1 MSGLY
6 AVIDRLL
13 ECKSE
18 IKNWLQEQR
27 KNTPV
32 PFYGSFDI
40 RDAGWKVVVVDSN
53 AFPAGFNNV
62 DEKDYPNLSKGIK
75 EWFSS
80 LDSSPNR
87 VLLWPEAHTRN
98 SGYMD
103 NIWTIN
109 SLIQN
114 LGIDVC
120 IGTDFL
126 KSQTFSTSKGEINLV
141 DVDVLDYSVIVDGKP
156 VDLILLNSDLSEGPL
171 DVSGVEIH
179 PPNHMGWHSRSKCRH
194 FEHVSDLVHE
204 LSEIV
209 GIDPWLI
216 GPWGFVSRGRC
227 LEEVQCRERLA
238 GEIEQGLEFI
248 RSKYA
253 EHEIDATPSLF
264 IKNDRGTY
272 GLGILRIES
281 PDEILNLSNR
291 KMNRLAYA
299 KGGMNA
305 EDFLL
310 QEAVPTFLKSFD
322 SVLEPVGYGVNGQVS
337 SWFHRSNSKHGV
349 LDNLNTPSTRFILD
363 TDLSAEDASTIIGR
377 RWLHSLVA
385 EISMLAMGREMSDYA
400 SEESEF

>member
-1 MSGLY
+1 MSGLN

-18 IKNWLQEQR
+18 IQNWLEEQR

-141 DVDVLDYSVIVDGKP
+141 DVDVLEHSVIVDGKP

-171 DVSGVEIH
+171 DVPGVEIH

-204 LSEIV
+204 LSELV

-238 GEIEQGLEFI
+238 GEIQQGLEFI
-248 RSKYA
+248 RSKYV

-322 SVLEPVGYGVNGQVS
+322 SVLEPVGYGVNGHVS

-363 TDLSAEDASTIIGR
+363 ADLSAEDASTIIGR

>member
-1 MSGLY
+1 MSGLF
-6 AVIDRLL
+6 AAIDRLL

-18 IKNWLQEQR
+18 IKNWFEEQR

-53 AFPAGFNNV
+53 AFPAGFNNI
-62 DEKDYPNLSKGIK
+62 DEKDHQTLSKGIQ

-80 LDSSPNR
+80 LDSSPKR

-98 SGYMD
+98 PGYMD

-109 SLIQN
+109 TLIQN
-114 LGIDVC
+114 TGIDVC

-126 KSQTFSTSKGEINLV
+126 KGQTFSSSKGEISLV
-141 DVDVLDYSVIVDGKP
+141 DVDVQNHSVNADGKP
-156 VDLILLNSDLSEGPL
+156 VDMIILNSDLSEGPL
-171 DVSGVEIH
+171 NISGVEIY

-194 FEHVSDLVHE
+194 FEHVSDLVHD
-204 LSEIV
+204 LSELV

-227 LEEVQCRERLA
+227 LEDTQCRERLA
-238 GEIEQGLEFI
+238 GEIQGGLEFI
-248 RSKYA
+248 KSKYV
-253 EHEIDATPSLF
+253 EHEIDASPSLF

-272 GLGILRIES
+272 GLGILRVES

-299 KGGMNA
+299 KGGLSA

-322 SVLEPVGYGVNGQVS
+322 SVLEPVGYGVNGHVS
-337 SWFHRSNSKHGV
+337 SWFHRSNSKHDV

-363 TDLSAEDASTIIGR
+363 DDLSAEDASTIIGR
-377 RWLHSLVA
+377 RWLHLLVA
-385 EISMLAMGREMSDYA
+385 EISMLAMGREMTDYA
-400 SEESEF
+400 SDDSES

>member
-1 MSGLY
+1 MSGLF
-6 AVIDRLL
+6 AAIDRLL

-18 IKNWLQEQR
+18 IKNWFEEQR

-53 AFPAGFNNV
+53 AFPAGFNNI
-62 DEKDYPNLSKGIK
+62 DEKDHQTLSKGIQ

-80 LDSSPNR
+80 LDSSPKR

-98 SGYMD
+98 PGYMD

-109 SLIQN
+109 TLIQN
-114 LGIDVC
+114 TGIDVC
-120 IGTDFL
+120 VGTDFL
-126 KSQTFSTSKGEINLV
+126 KGQTFSSSKGEISLV
-141 DVDVLDYSVIVDGKP
+141 DVDVQNHSVNADGKP
-156 VDLILLNSDLSEGPL
+156 VDMIIPNSDLSEGPL
-171 DVSGVEIH
+171 NISGVDIY

-194 FEHVSDLVHE
+194 FEHVSDLVHD
-204 LSEIV
+204 LSELV

-227 LEEVQCRERLA
+227 LEDAQCRERLA
-238 GEIEQGLEFI
+238 GEIQEGLEFI
-248 RSKYA
+248 KSKYV
-253 EHEIDATPSLF
+253 EHEIDASPSLF

-272 GLGILRIES
+272 GLGILRVES

-299 KGGMNA
+299 KGGLSA

-322 SVLEPVGYGVNGQVS
+322 SVLEPVGYGVNGHVS

-363 TDLSAEDASTIIGR
+363 DDLSAEDASTIIGR
-377 RWLHSLVA
+377 RWLHLLVA
-385 EISMLAMGREMSDYA
+385 EISMLAMGREMTDYA
-400 SEESEF
+400 SDDSES